1 MAPAR
6 LYGHRRGPSPA
17 PTSLLLPSS
26 APWYDPRARPWFPPA
41 GRVQGPPLTL
51 PLHQTTHQ
59 SAQQLRVRRL
69 TRAPQNAS
77 WMVVMTVNAR
87 RSRSPLEEVD
97 QVDSLYGSW
106 GERGISAASRCEDV
120 RVREAGKEGV
130 SGARGRGTQR
140 GWALGA
146 V

>member
-1 MAPAR
+1 MTHGP
-6 LYGHRRGPSPA
+6 GRGF
-17 PTSLLLPSS
+17 
-26 APWYDPRARPWFPPA
+26 PRPGGCRS
-41 GRVQGPPLTL
+41 PPLTL

-59 SAQQLRVRRL
+59 SAQQLRVWRL

-130 SGARGRGTQR
+130 SGARGRGTER